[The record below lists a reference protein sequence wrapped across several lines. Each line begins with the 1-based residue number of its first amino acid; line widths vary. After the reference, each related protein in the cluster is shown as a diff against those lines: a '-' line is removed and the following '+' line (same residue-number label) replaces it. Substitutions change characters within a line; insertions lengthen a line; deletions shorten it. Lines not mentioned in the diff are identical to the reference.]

1 MGTMRVGVTYS
12 DNRYWI
18 RPRAFGYRLA
28 VKLWNA
34 ECTWVV
40 MSRGR
45 DTGRRIVSWISRR
58 AVREWSL
65 GLFCLQ
71 RREKDRV

>member
-1 MGTMRVGVTYS
+1 MGTMRVGVFYS
-12 DNRYWI
+12 EHRYWI
-18 RPRAFGYRLA
+18 SPRAFGYCLA
-28 VKLWNA
+28 VKNWNA

-58 AVREWSL
+58 AVRE
-65 GLFCLQ
+65 
-71 RREKDRV
+71 